1 MTHLNDNIVQ
11 VTFDAPIA
19 GDYAVVITN
28 EFVNG
33 NKAWGWTQTES
44 MVYDKTSV
52 GFKIDFYAPS
62 EKYANFDVVLNW
74 VALPV

>member
-1 MTHLNDNIVQ
+1 MH

-19 GDYAVVITN
+19 GDYVVVITN
-28 EFVNG
+28 EFVKG
-33 NKAWGWTQTES
+33 NKAWGWTQASS

-52 GFKIDFYAPS
+52 GFKIDFYAPN
-62 EKYANFDVVLNW
+62 ENYANLDVVLNW

>member
-1 MTHLNDNIVQ
+1 MQ

-19 GDYAVVITN
+19 GDYVVVITN
-28 EFVNG
+28 EFVKG
-33 NKAWGWTQTES
+33 YQAWGWTQGES

-52 GFKIDFYAPS
+52 GFKIDFYTPN
-62 EKYANFDVVLNW
+62 ETYANLDVVLNW

>member
-1 MTHLNDNIVQ
+1 MQ

-19 GDYAVVITN
+19 GNYVVVITN
-28 EFVNG
+28 EFVKG
-33 NKAWGWTQTES
+33 AEAWGWTQGES

-52 GFKIDFYAPS
+52 GFKIDFYAPN
-62 EKYANFDVVLNW
+62 ETYANLDVVLNW